1 MNINYINMLINVMM
15 FILFNTLNLVFTQI
29 TFNFKQKNDIS
40 KANINTLYSIL
51 YNIQLETNIQI
62 GNPIQ
67 NIPVFIELQT
77 YYLFISS
84 NEMNGNFIKYDP
96 SKSNSYIN
104 NKEISLYSENFE
116 LTNSSNENFILGNEL
131 KKGEKLDFICIRK
144 GKYNQSGTLGLKV
157 RIENKGVTNYNIIYQ
172 LKEKKLIDS
181 YIFYLQYTSESE
193 GKLIIG
199 NYPHILNNKL
209 FKKEQLKNTK
219 EVIDGQT
226 RFYIKFDKIIAGNET
241 FTERLEGYFEME
253 NGLMRGT
260 VFYLNYLRANFFN
273 EKIKNNY
280 CKIELLK
287 DNTGWSNEY
296 FICDEDKIDL
306 KSFPDLK
313 FILNDIN
320 MTFTFNGEELF
331 YKFQGKLYF
340 LVYFTGSYRIEW
352 IFGKP
357 FLKKYIT
364 VFDPDQK
371 LIGFYENIFEKGNN
385 YLKYYLISFICFA
398 LGIFIGIFYYKNYKK
413 QRKIRANELEDN
425 FIYEPYENKK
435 ENGKNEK
442 KKILGI

>member
-181 YIFYLQYTSESE
+181 YIFYLHH
-193 GKLIIG
+193 K
-199 NYPHILNNKL
+199 
-209 FKKEQLKNTK
+209 
-219 EVIDGQT
+219 
-226 RFYIKFDKIIAGNET
+226 
-241 FTERLEGYFEME
+241 
-253 NGLMRGT
+253 
-260 VFYLNYLRANFFN
+260 
-273 EKIKNNY
+273 
-280 CKIELLK
+280 
-287 DNTGWSNEY
+287 
-296 FICDEDKIDL
+296 
-306 KSFPDLK
+306 
-313 FILNDIN
+313 
-320 MTFTFNGEELF
+320 
-331 YKFQGKLYF
+331 
-340 LVYFTGSYRIEW
+340 
-352 IFGKP
+352 
-357 FLKKYIT
+357 
-364 VFDPDQK
+364 
-371 LIGFYENIFEKGNN
+371 
-385 YLKYYLISFICFA
+385 
-398 LGIFIGIFYYKNYKK
+398 
-413 QRKIRANELEDN
+413 
-425 FIYEPYENKK
+425 
-435 ENGKNEK
+435 
-442 KKILGI
+442 